1 MSSGKPVLLATRMSS
16 SEEPEQRLAPR
27 ACESWESRVMVMAA
41 SLIMSR
47 REQRLQSLIV
57 SIDQSLGVSV
67 GSRLGAK
74 FCGGS

>member
-1 MSSGKPVLLATRMSS
+1 
-16 SEEPEQRLAPR
+16 
-27 ACESWESRVMVMAA
+27 MVMAT

-47 REQRLQSLIV
+47 REQWLQSLIV
-57 SIDQSLGVSV
+57 SMDQSVGVIV